1 MMAKA
6 MKESPEVPLGGTGQ
20 KIKLNQHWL
29 QNQEI
34 PKLLM
39 LALDV

>member
-1 MMAKA
+1 MAKA

-20 KIKLNQHWL
+20 KIKLNQL
-29 QNQEI
+29 SPQNQEI

-39 LALDV
+39 LVLGV